1 MRHFTLSARDC
12 MNGASQIARPP
23 AMPNSSLDLS
33 YSGPRPMPSERA
45 MRLRSL
51 VVGVIGFLTLVD
63 LFATQ
68 AILPTLARTYDVAP
82 SAIGLAV
89 NACTI
94 GMAVSCLGVALISGR
109 LNRRQGIW
117 ISLALLSIPTALLA
131 FAPNLASFA
140 ALRIAQ
146 GIFMAAAFTLTM
158 AYLAEH
164 CGAKEIAGA
173 LAAYVTG
180 VVASNLVGRL
190 VSATVSDLL
199 GTGTN
204 FQLFAALNLAG
215 AALVFFNLD
224 RMSPMASPGPS
235 RSPLASWAEHLGKPA
250 LRASFGIGFLTLFA
264 FLGIFTY
271 VNFVL
276 SAAPISLSPMSLG
289 IVYLVFLPS
298 MVTTPLAGKVA
309 GRIGTRPAIWSGLV
323 TAAVGLVFLAQ
334 PALESVLAGMV
345 LVGIGTF
352 FVQALTT
359 GFVGRAARGDRAA
372 ASGLYLA
379 SYYAGGLAGAALLG
393 QVFDRYGWVACV
405 AGVGVALMVAGL
417 LTKRLRAGEG

>member
-1 MRHFTLSARDC
+1 MQT
-12 MNGASQIARPP
+12 
-23 AMPNSSLDLS
+23 SSFDLS
-33 YSGPRPMPSERA
+33 HSVLPSMPPERT

-68 AILPTLARTYDVAP
+68 AILPTLAKTYDVPP

-94 GMAVSCLGVALISGR
+94 GMALSCLGVALISGR
-109 LNRRQGIW
+109 INRRRGIW
-117 ISLALLSIPTALLA
+117 ISLALLAIPTALLA
-131 FAPNLASFA
+131 VAPGLASFA
-140 ALRIAQ
+140 ALRIVQ

-158 AYLAEH
+158 AYLSEH
-164 CGAKEIAGA
+164 CSAEEIAGA

-199 GTGTN
+199 GVGSN
-204 FQLFAALNLAG
+204 FRLFAALNLAG

-235 RSPLASWAEHLGKPA
+235 RSPLASWAEHLSNPA

-276 SAAPISLSPMSLG
+276 STPPISLSPMTLG

-309 GRIGTRPAIWSGLV
+309 RRIGTRRSIWLGLA
-323 TAAVGLVFLAQ
+323 TAAIGLIFLTG
-334 PALESVLAGMV
+334 PRLESVLAGMV
-345 LVGIGTF
+345 LVGVGTF

-379 SYYAGGLAGAALLG
+379 SYYVGGLAGASLLG
-393 QVFDRYGWVACV
+393 QVFDRYGWVTCV
-405 AGVGVALMVAGL
+405 ASVGVALFVAAL
-417 LTKRLRAGEG
+417 LTLRLRSAGD